1 MKEYD
6 HDRSMFISASVFFSM
21 IFLPMLAMC
30 VVCLCIEFV
39 RGILVSALGLFAL
52 YAALMIYLWLSSHK
66 HKNYLLLRDGGI
78 EIMYTDAITSQPK
91 HMYVQYGQIKKIEY
105 YRLHSL
111 LSWLQLVANYTFPM
125 CVFVTYVSDADGEE
139 YAANVGYLRHREVKE
154 IAELTGID
162 VKYR

>member
-1 MKEYD
+1 MKNYD
-6 HDRSMFISASVFFSM
+6 LERSMFISASVFVSV

-30 VVCLCIEFV
+30 VTALCIAFSP
-39 RGILVSALGLFAL
+39 GALLVALGFL
-52 YAALMIYLWLSSHK
+52 AAYVILLAYFWRVSRKRTCYLQLHDEK
-66 HKNYLLLRDGGI
+66 I
-78 EIMYTDAITSQPK
+78 EIAYRDAHNTQIKS
-91 HMYVQYGQIKKIEY
+91 MCLQYRQIKKIEY

-111 LSWLQLVANYTFPM
+111 LSWLQLAANYILPM